1 MEDDSEK
8 GEPRILRKDGEEIE
22 IVYADAG
29 DEIEIGEDE
38 EVEFIELP
46 PPPFGAF
53 PPEFA
58 PSRPQE
64 VRPRPKPQTGLRPQP
79 QHKKNFEKVRG
90 NRAC

>member
-46 PPPFGAF
+46 PQPFGAL
-53 PPEFA
+53 PPAGGPSA
-58 PSRPQE
+58 PE
-64 VRPRPKPQTGLRPQP
+64 TADGARPQP